1 MSEPVPAFLNPAA
14 GSATAAA
21 RALEA
26 DPRFTLRR
34 VAGAH
39 LAEEIR
45 RDLAGGARRIL
56 VAGGDGTLATAAG
69 ALLDSSAEL
78 ALLPAGTLNHFARS
92 LGVPADPREALDVAA
107 GSGTRRVDVGMVNG
121 HPFLNTSSL
130 GAYVALVRRRERLRP
145 RLGYLASGAVAT
157 AAVLLRLPRF
167 SLALEVDGHEETYRT
182 PLLFVG
188 VGERD
193 LALPGF
199 GRRVDEGSG
208 VLHAVVVP
216 GGGRARLLALAMATA
231 ASRTWRL
238 ARMPQVDSFLV
249 RRCRVDLPRRAAHVA
264 LDGELVALR
273 SPLRYRILP
282 GALTVVAPERPDEG
296 R

>member
-1 MSEPVPAFLNPAA
+1 MSDPVPAFLNPAA
-14 GSATAAA
+14 GAATAAA
-21 RALEA
+21 RVLAA
-26 DPRFTLRR
+26 DARFVLRR

-39 LAEEIR
+39 LADEIR
-45 RDLAGGARRIL
+45 RQLRGGARRIL

-69 ALLDSSAEL
+69 ALLHSSAEL
-78 ALLPAGTLNHFARS
+78 ALLPAGTLNHFAGS
-92 LGVPADPREALDVAA
+92 LGVPAGLHEALEVAA
-107 GSGTRRVDVGMVNG
+107 GSATRRVDVGMVNG

-145 RLGYLASGAVAT
+145 RLGYRLSAAVAA
-157 AAVLLRLPRF
+157 AAVLLRLPGF
-167 SLALEVDGHEETYRT
+167 SLSLEVDGREETYRT

-199 GRRVDEGSG
+199 GRRVGGGG
-208 VLHAVVVP
+208 VLHVVVVP

-231 ASRTWRL
+231 ASGIGRVART
-238 ARMPQVDSFLV
+238 PHVDSFLV

-282 GALTVVAPERPDEG
+282 GALTVVAPSRADEER
-296 R
+296 